1 MWLRPHGINDERKGY
16 PLIVPRMG
24 TRARVPKNS
33 GTSTGGVIA
42 ATTPASRPSIL
53 ATNLSFSFAI
63 GAFAIESSLTPVLL
77 NFNRSANSQQDQSG
91 THDGDAFEHTIQHCD
106 PDRANSGRDS

>member
-1 MWLRPHGINDERKGY
+1 VLFTGIIWIPPHGISDERKGY

-33 GTSTGGVIA
+33 GTSTGGVIT

-53 ATNLSFSFAI
+53 AVNLSFSFVI
-63 GAFAIESSLTPVLL
+63 EPFAIESSLIPVLL
-77 NFNRSANSQQDQSG
+77 NFNRIANPQQDESD
-91 THDGDAFEHTIQHCD
+91 TNDGDSFAHPIQHCD
-106 PDRANSGRDS
+106 PD